1 MNSDYH
7 ILYSERNIRNQIAP
21 KITDC
26 VRNVRKWCK
35 SCLPVLHSDQTLLV
49 LRHTL
54 CEVHCQESVVFCQ
67 LEPSTHPVVR
77 SGERSRSLSLVQPF
91 INTRG
96 ELTLLWSLIKWLK
109 KLLLH
114 QSILEEERQTYDHKQ
129 TKKLSTYFEYICVGK
144 NISCDTDYIFPNK
157 D

>member
-26 VRNVRKWCK
+26 IRNVRKWCK
-35 SCLPVLHSDQTLLV
+35 SCLPVLHSDRTLLV

-96 ELTLLWSLIKWLK
+96 QLTLLWSLIKWLK
-109 KLLLH
+109 KLLLD
-114 QSILEEERQTYDHKQ
+114 QWFWR
-129 TKKLSTYFEYICVGK
+129 KKDRHTITCSQRSFQLISSICVGK